1 MVIPSAAPA
10 VPAPAAEISAAL
22 VRELQRRFPQ
32 RTVTA
37 LDDPGGGAGLAL
49 VRPSGA
55 ELRVVRTCWP
65 DPDGRATPAV
75 LVSGTGPEPR
85 GTVPVSGARPE
96 AHEAVV
102 AAAVDDDA
110 SPGRVVRCAAEQ
122 ARRAGMP
129 LRVVHVWTGRPRPG
143 PCPHIRHGD
152 DFSDADRL
160 LSAVLYDNLPEDQAG
175 RAEREILHDPEAVP
189 ALVTLSTHA
198 ALIVV
203 AAASWPSGTGGPLG
217 ETVRA
222 LAGRTACPLA
232 VLAPEGP
239 AARPARAW

>member
-10 VPAPAAEISAAL
+10 VPAPAAEIGAAL

-49 VRPSGA
+49 VRQSGA

-65 DPDGRATPAV
+65 DPDGRAAPAV
-75 LVSGTGPEPR
+75 LVSGAGPEP
-85 GTVPVSGARPE
+85 
-96 AHEAVV
+96 HEAVV

-122 ARRAGMP
+122 ARRAGTP

-143 PCPHIRHGD
+143 PCPHIRRGD

-160 LSAVLYDNLPEDQAG
+160 LSAVLYDNLPQDQAG

-189 ALVTLSTHA
+189 ALIALSTHA

-203 AAASWPSGTGGPLG
+203 AAASWPSGAGGPLG

-232 VLAPEGP
+232 VLAPEGG
-239 AARPARAW
+239 ATSAARAW